1 VTLKQLNQVQ
11 PQLMMQV
18 FKNRMR
24 FINFLHG
31 EMKAEFQDGVTRALQ
46 SVRIRQRNERG
57 GQVRRIKQPET
68 STVAHSLADRFPVNP
83 NRSPQAV
90 PFIRSP
96 LSGVAG
102 IEAVIARLYF

>member
-31 EMKAEFQDGVTRALQ
+31 EMKGEFQDGVTRALQ

-68 STVAHSLADRFPVNP
+68 SAVAHSLADRFPVNP

-90 PFIRSP
+90 PFP